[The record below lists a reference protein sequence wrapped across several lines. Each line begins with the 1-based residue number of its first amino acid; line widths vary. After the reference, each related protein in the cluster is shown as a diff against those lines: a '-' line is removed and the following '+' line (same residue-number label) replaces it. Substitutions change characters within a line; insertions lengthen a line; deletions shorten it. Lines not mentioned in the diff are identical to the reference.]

1 MVFADLSRW
10 VVLTLSLLPCEK
22 VVDSPCLSR
31 VELEFLSR
39 KLSRL
44 LRILSE
50 IPPSLRCGRQSGMG
64 VSLGSWKEVLMAV
77 NSRWLKDL
85 RTLMDRFS
93 QSTSVP

>member
-39 KLSRL
+39 KLSLL

-50 IPPSLRCGRQSGMG
+50 IPPSLKYCRKSGMG

-77 NSRWLKDL
+77 NSKWLKDL
-85 RTLMDRFS
+85 RTLIERFS
-93 QSTSVP
+93 

>member
-10 VVLTLSLLPCEK
+10 IVLTLRILPWEK

-50 IPPSLRCGRQSGMG
+50 IPPSLRCGRQSGMC

-77 NSRWLKDL
+77 NSK
-85 RTLMDRFS
+85 
-93 QSTSVP
+93 

>member
-1 MVFADLSRW
+1 MSERKILGWRILSLDFHPMVFAYLSRW
-10 VVLTLSLLPCEK
+10 IVLTLSLLPWEK

-50 IPPSLRCGRQSGMG
+50 TPPLLRYGRQSGIG
-64 VSLGSWKEVLMAV
+64 VSLGS
-77 NSRWLKDL
+77 
-85 RTLMDRFS
+85 
-93 QSTSVP
+93 